1 MGGIKST
8 TIKAANGDQKALEN
22 VAGVLSGALV
32 SAKVLPSGGN
42 AIKSDSA
49 AVNAGKATS
58 GAENAATYPKLKD
71 ELRQQNLNNIA
82 KLDPRLSEAVK
93 GSGTTNPNFSIG
105 MGTAAEAD
113 RLGKLWVGDGG
124 KLVDNQKKCPGC
136 WASADGSLIYRPPS
150 PKKSPFATTGVQA
163 NFQILDKSGVVISNG
178 HLNVTK

>member
-1 MGGIKST
+1 MLREYYPARWS
-8 TIKAANGDQKALEN
+8 QRRFFPP
-22 VAGVLSGALV
+22 V
-32 SAKVLPSGGN
+32 GN

-124 KLVDNQKKCPGC
+124 KLVDNQKNALVVGLVLMVP
-136 WASADGSLIYRPPS
+136 L
-150 PKKSPFATTGVQA
+150 FTGRHHRRKA
-163 NFQILDKSGVVISNG
+163 
-178 HLNVTK
+178 HLPLLVFKPTFKYWINQEW